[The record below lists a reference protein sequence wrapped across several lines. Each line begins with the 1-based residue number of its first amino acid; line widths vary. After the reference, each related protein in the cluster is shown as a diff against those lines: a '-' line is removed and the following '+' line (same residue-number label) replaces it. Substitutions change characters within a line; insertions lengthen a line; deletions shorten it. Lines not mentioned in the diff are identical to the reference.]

1 MLRIAWQ
8 EEKSILQDIIIA
20 IAIGIVEGIT
30 EFLPVSSTGHMI
42 LVEDFLGFHGEAA
55 SVFTVF
61 IQLGAI
67 LSVGFLYR
75 EKYLKLMR
83 PATWFRRPE
92 GLSVWHVAA
101 GIVPVGLIGFLAHG
115 MIKRHLFSSFTV
127 IIGLVLGALLMLA
140 AEKCNRCPETTD
152 VEQMTLKQA
161 FYVGL
166 FQVLSLW
173 PGFSR
178 SGSTISGGIF
188 FGLDRKTA
196 ADFSFI
202 IALPLM
208 TMACVYDLAK
218 NWARL
223 TAADF
228 QMITIGFVV
237 SFIVAYYS
245 VIWFLKFLNKSTLA
259 SFAYYRIVLAGF
271 SYYYFFWH

>member
-1 MLRIAWQ
+1 MND
-8 EEKSILQDIIIA
+8 ILVAVIV
-20 IAIGIVEGIT
+20 GIVEGLT

-42 LVEDFLGFHGEAA
+42 LVEDALGFHGEVA
-55 SVFTVF
+55 SVFTVV

-67 LSVGFLYR
+67 LSVAFLYR
-75 EKYLKLMR
+75 EKYLRLLH
-83 PATWFRRPE
+83 PSAWFRKPV
-92 GLSVWHVAA
+92 GLSVWHIAA
-101 GIVPVGLIGFLAHG
+101 GIVPVGVIGFLAHG
-115 MIKRHLFSSFTV
+115 MIKRHLFSTFTV
-127 IIGLVLGALLMLA
+127 IVGLIMGALLMMA
-140 AEKCNRCPETTD
+140 AENTSRRPETTD

-161 FYVGL
+161 FFVGL

-208 TMACVYDLAK
+208 TMACIYDLGK
-218 NWARL
+218 NWAKL
-223 TAADF
+223 SVTDF
-228 QMITIGFVV
+228 YMITVGFVV
-237 SFIVAYYS
+237 AFVVAYYS
-245 VIWFLKFLNKSTLA
+245 VIWFLRFLNKSSLA
-259 SFAYYRIVLAGF
+259 AFAWYRIVLAGF

>member
-1 MLRIAWQ
+1 MQLSHRLILTGAQGRQDHWVLGDGRGGETRVRVQGRIESNLGELLRDAAVAGQ
-8 EEKSILQDIIIA
+8 GIA
-20 IAIGIVEGIT
+20 IHSI
-30 EFLPVSSTGHMI
+30 
-42 LVEDFLGFHGEAA
+42 
-55 SVFTVF
+55 
-61 IQLGAI
+61 
-67 LSVGFLYR
+67 
-75 EKYLKLMR
+75 
-83 PATWFRRPE
+83 
-92 GLSVWHVAA
+92 WHVAA

-140 AEKCNRCPETTD
+140 AEKSNRRTETTD

-161 FYVGL
+161 FFVGL
-166 FQVLSLW
+166 FQILSLW

-178 SGSTISGGIF
+178 SGSTIAGGIF

-208 TMACVYDLAK
+208 TLACVYDLAK
-218 NWARL
+218 NWSKL
-223 TAADF
+223 STGDF
-228 QMITIGFVV
+228 QMLAVGFVV
-237 SFIVAYYS
+237 SYIVAYYS
-245 VIWFLKFLNKSTLA
+245 VIWFLRFLNKSTLA

>member
-1 MLRIAWQ
+1 MHDLIVA
-8 EEKSILQDIIIA
+8 A
-20 IAIGIVEGIT
+20 IVGVVEGLT

-42 LVEDFLGFHGEAA
+42 LVEDLLGFHGDAA
-55 SVFTVF
+55 SAFAVF

-75 EKYLKLMR
+75 EKYMELVK
-83 PATWFRRPE
+83 PETWFRKPE
-92 GLSVWHVAA
+92 GLSVWHIAA
-101 GIVPVGLIGFLAHG
+101 GIVPVGLVGFVAHG
-115 MIKRHLFSSFTV
+115 FIKRHLFSSFTV

-140 AEKCNRCPETTD
+140 AEKCGRRPETTD
-152 VEQMTLKQA
+152 VEKMTLKQA
-161 FYVGL
+161 FFVGL
-166 FQVLSLW
+166 FQILSLW

-208 TMACVYDLAK
+208 MMACFYDLAK
-218 NWARL
+218 SWSRL
-223 TAADF
+223 SMVDF
-228 QMITIGFVV
+228 QMIAVGFVV
-237 SFIVAYYS
+237 SFVVAYYS
-245 VIWFLKFLNKSTLA
+245 VIWFLRFLNKSTLA
-259 SFAYYRIVLAGF
+259 SFAYYRFVLAGF

>member
-1 MLRIAWQ
+1 MNDLVVAFIV
-8 EEKSILQDIIIA
+8 
-20 IAIGIVEGIT
+20 GIVEGLT

-42 LVEDFLGFHGEAA
+42 LVEDALGFHGEGA

-67 LSVGFLYR
+67 LSVAFLYR
-75 EKYLKLMR
+75 EKYLKLMK
-83 PATWFRRPE
+83 PETWFRKSV
-92 GLSVWHVAA
+92 GLSIWHIAA

-115 MIKRHLFSSFTV
+115 FIKRHLFSSFTV
-127 IIGLVLGALLMLA
+127 IIGLILGALMMLA
-140 AEKCNRCPETTD
+140 AEKYNQRPTTSD
-152 VEQMTLKQA
+152 VEEMTLKQA

-166 FQVLSLW
+166 FQILSLW

-208 TMACVYDLAK
+208 TMACVYDLGK

-223 TAADF
+223 SVVDF
-228 QMITIGFVV
+228 QMIAVGFVV

-245 VIWFLKFLNKSTLA
+245 VIWFLRFLNKSTLA
-259 SFAYYRIVLAGF
+259 AFAWYRIVLAGF

>member
-1 MLRIAWQ
+1 MNDLLVAA
-8 EEKSILQDIIIA
+8 II
-20 IAIGIVEGIT
+20 GMVEGLT

-42 LVEDFLGFHGEAA
+42 LVEDALGFHSETA

-67 LSVGFLYR
+67 LSVAFLYR
-75 EKYLKLMR
+75 EKYLNLLQ
-83 PATWFRRPE
+83 PSTWFRKPS
-92 GLSVWHVAA
+92 GLSIWHIAA
-101 GIVPVGLIGFLAHG
+101 GIVPVGLVGYFAHG
-115 MIKRHLFSSFTV
+115 LIKRYLFSSFTV
-127 IIGLVLGALLMLA
+127 IIGLILGALLMMA
-140 AEKCNRCPETTD
+140 AEKSSRNPVTTD

-166 FQVLSLW
+166 FQILSLW

-208 TMACVYDLAK
+208 TLACVYDLAK
-218 NWARL
+218 NWAKL
-223 TAADF
+223 SAADF
-228 QMITIGFVV
+228 QMIAVGFIV

-245 VIWFLKFLNKSTLA
+245 VIWFLRFLNKSTLA
-259 SFAYYRIVLAGF
+259 AFAWYRIVLAVF

>member
-1 MLRIAWQ
+1 MNLN
-8 EEKSILQDIIIA
+8 LNDLA
-20 IAIGIVEGIT
+20 IAFIVGIVEGLT

-42 LVEDFLGFHGEAA
+42 LVEDALGFHGESA

-67 LSVGFLYR
+67 LSVAFLYR
-75 EKYLKLMR
+75 DKYLKLMQ
-83 PATWFRRPE
+83 PETWFRKPV
-92 GLSVWHVAA
+92 GLSIWHIAA
-101 GIVPVGLIGFLAHG
+101 GIVPVGVVGFLAHG
-115 MIKRHLFSSFTV
+115 FIKRHLFSSFTV
-127 IIGLVLGALLMLA
+127 IIGLILGALMMLA
-140 AEKCNRCPETTD
+140 AEKFTQRTVTAKTVTTK
-152 VEQMTLKQA
+152 VEDMTLKQA

-166 FQVLSLW
+166 FQILSLW

-208 TMACVYDLAK
+208 TMACVYDLGK
-218 NWARL
+218 NWSKL
-223 TAADF
+223 SVVDF
-228 QMITIGFVV
+228 QMIAVGFVV
-237 SFIVAYYS
+237 SFFVAYYS
-245 VIWFLKFLNKSTLA
+245 VIWFLKFLHKSTLA
-259 SFAYYRIVLAGF
+259 SFAWYRIALAGF

>member
-1 MLRIAWQ
+1 MLRNAGQ
-8 EEKSILQDIIIA
+8 EEMILHDIFIA
-20 IAIGIVEGIT
+20 VIVGIVEGVT

-42 LVEDFLGFHGEAA
+42 LVEDLLGFHGEAA

-67 LSVGFLYR
+67 LSVAFLYR
-75 EKYLKLMR
+75 EKYLKLMQ
-83 PATWFRRPE
+83 PKTWFQKPS
-92 GLSVWHVAA
+92 GLSIWHVAA

-140 AEKCNRCPETTD
+140 AEKTNRPTETTD

-161 FYVGL
+161 FFVGL
-166 FQVLSLW
+166 FQILSLW

-178 SGSTISGGIF
+178 SGSTIAGGLF

-208 TMACVYDLAK
+208 TLACVYDLAK
-218 NWARL
+218 NWSKL
-223 TAADF
+223 SIADF
-228 QMITIGFVV
+228 QMLAVGFVV
-237 SFIVAYYS
+237 SYIVAYYS
-245 VIWFLKFLNKSTLA
+245 VIWFLRFLNKSTLA

>member
-1 MLRIAWQ
+1 M
-8 EEKSILQDIIIA
+8 QDIIIA
-20 IAIGIVEGIT
+20 IIVGIVEGVT

-42 LVEDFLGFHGEAA
+42 LVEDFLGFHGDTA

-75 EKYLKLMR
+75 DKYLKLMQ
-83 PATWFRRPE
+83 PKTWFQKPV
-92 GLSVWHVAA
+92 GLSIWHVAA

-140 AEKCNRCPETTD
+140 AEKSNRQPETTD

-161 FYVGL
+161 FIVGL
-166 FQVLSLW
+166 FQILSLW

-178 SGSTISGGIF
+178 SGSTIAGGIF

-196 ADFSFI
+196 AEFSFI

-208 TMACVYDLAK
+208 TLACIYDLAK

-223 TAADF
+223 SFADF
-228 QMITIGFVV
+228 QMIGVGFVV
-237 SFIVAYYS
+237 SFVVAYYS
-245 VIWFLKFLNKSTLA
+245 VIWFLRFLNKSTLA
-259 SFAYYRIVLAGF
+259 SFAYYRIVLAAF